1 MFHTLGMLE
10 FMQLEAQTFA
20 RITLEFLSTIEFKL
34 KNRWNGTEKEYYG
47 TLHIRLFNTNLELS
61 VDELGS
67 ILKLP
72 IVGPGTVPDT
82 FAPAEFWTAITGN
95 VEYISKGEKASGI
108 HNPCFRYAQKALAY
122 TMFGRGDST
131 DVTTQ
136 RELFFLYSMAAQ
148 TPINV
153 AAFAV
158 DYLGRVG
165 RATSGNIS
173 VGGMITQIADH
184 FRFGVVL
191 AEAPQVP
198 GKNKLDMAALIQQ
211 GMIEVK
217 QDYYSLICQKSH
229 VLALPAYD
237 FISITNI
244 ANWLYECP
252 DMDEGDEDFLDSLP
266 ADEHMEGAPSTEEQ
280 FYQQP

>member
-1 MFHTLGMLE
+1 
-10 FMQLEAQTFA
+10 
-20 RITLEFLSTIEFKL
+20 
-34 KNRWNGTEKEYYG
+34 
-47 TLHIRLFNTNLELS
+47 

-82 FAPAEFWTAITGN
+82 FVPAEFCTAITCN
-95 VEYISKGEKASGI
+95 AKYVSKAAKASGI
-108 HNPCFRYAQKALAY
+108 YNPCFRYAQKALAY
-122 TMFGRGDST
+122 TMFGHGDST
-131 DVTTQ
+131 GVATQ

-153 AAFAV
+153 AAFAA

-165 RATSGNIS
+165 RATSGDIS

-184 FRFGVVL
+184 FGFGVAL
-191 AEAPQVP
+191 ADAPHVS

-211 GMIEVK
+211 GMIEVT
-217 QDYYSLICQKSH
+217 QDYYSLICQKFH

-237 FISITNI
+237 FISITNG
-244 ANWLYECP
+244 AN
-252 DMDEGDEDFLDSLP
+252 
-266 ADEHMEGAPSTEEQ
+266 
-280 FYQQP
+280 